1 MRNLVVR
8 YSRRGLLLAAA
19 GTLTGCVSALPGQG
33 PPPRSFRLTPK
44 TTFPDDVPHVN
55 WSLAVAEPTAEQTLD
70 TTRIAVVTDGIGVD
84 YVALANWVDR
94 APAMVQ
100 SLLVQSF
107 LASGRI
113 EAVGT
118 DRDRLHAQYLL
129 RSELRAFQLNRHN
142 GDRAV
147 RIRLDTSLLQLPR
160 RENVGHHSFAA
171 EVVPEGQGMDAVVT
185 AFDIALGRV
194 LRDSVVWTLRTG
206 QSVEI

>member
-1 MRNLVVR
+1 M
-8 YSRRGLLLAAA
+8 AAA
-19 GTLTGCVSALPGQG
+19 GALTGCVSALPGQG

-94 APAMVQ
+94 VPPCSRACWC
-100 SLLVQSF
+100 SL